1 MEYTKKHQ
9 NLIAKFFKKVGMP
22 EAAQTIL
29 TCPEYDNE
37 IALAM
42 RDASTRMNIPL
53 STPALLDAVR
63 RYETRHCPIFKECT
77 LSSCDG
83 SIWCSIYNIGGSHG
97 RTGQQY
103 RHLGEH
109 SNLVPVMGE
118 TGTSRKSAGPLSVSI
133 FWLMTLHMCPH
144 SPPRIH
150 FTPSLLASAY
160 ILAFSLFCIS

>member
-1 MEYTKKHQ
+1 MEYTKKHK

-22 EAAQTIL
+22 EAARTIL
-29 TCPEYDNE
+29 TCSEYDHE

-63 RYETRHCPIFKECT
+63 RYETRHCPIFEECT

-83 SIWCSIYNIGGSHG
+83 SVWCSIYNIGGSHG

-109 SNLVPVMGE
+109 SNLVPVRKRRKIMLE
-118 TGTSRKSAGPLSVSI
+118 MLEYKTREKVTKGTKRGTKGTKKAKK
-133 FWLMTLHMCPH
+133 
-144 SPPRIH
+144 
-150 FTPSLLASAY
+150 
-160 ILAFSLFCIS
+160 

>member
-9 NLIAKFFKKVGMP
+9 NLIAKFFKKVVMP
-22 EAAQTIL
+22 EVAQTIL

-42 RDASTRMNIPL
+42 RDASTRTNIPL

-83 SIWCSIYNIGGSHG
+83 SVWCSIYNIGGSHG

-109 SNLVPVMGE
+109 SNLVPVRKRRKIMLEMLEYKTRQKVTKVSKRGIN
-118 TGTSRKSAGPLSVSI
+118 GTKKG
-133 FWLMTLHMCPH
+133 
-144 SPPRIH
+144 
-150 FTPSLLASAY
+150 
-160 ILAFSLFCIS
+160 

>member
-1 MEYTKKHQ
+1 MEYTSKHQ

-29 TCPEYDNE
+29 MCPEYDHE

-42 RDASTRMNIPL
+42 RDASTRTNIPL

-83 SIWCSIYNIGGSHG
+83 SVWCSIYNIGGSHG

-109 SNLVPVMGE
+109 SNLVPVRKRRKIMLE
-118 TGTSRKSAGPLSVSI
+118 MLEYKTGQASKPDNKSGKRDNKRDNKRP
-133 FWLMTLHMCPH
+133 
-144 SPPRIH
+144 
-150 FTPSLLASAY
+150 
-160 ILAFSLFCIS
+160 

>member
-77 LSSCDG
+77 LSVLSRCFF
-83 SIWCSIYNIGGSHG
+83 IFYCNVFNYNMME
-97 RTGQQY
+97 QKC
-103 RHLGEH
+103 L
-109 SNLVPVMGE
+109 
-118 TGTSRKSAGPLSVSI
+118 
-133 FWLMTLHMCPH
+133 
-144 SPPRIH
+144 
-150 FTPSLLASAY
+150 
-160 ILAFSLFCIS
+160 

>member
-1 MEYTKKHQ
+1 MEYTSKHQ

-29 TCPEYDNE
+29 TCPEYDHE

-42 RDASTRMNIPL
+42 RDASTRTNIPL

-83 SIWCSIYNIGGSHG
+83 SVWCSIYNIGGSHG

-109 SNLVPVMGE
+109 SNLVPVRKRRKIMLEMLEYE
-118 TGTSRKSAGPLSVSI
+118 TGQRALRQGAKPDNKSGKRDNKRDNKK
-133 FWLMTLHMCPH
+133 H
-144 SPPRIH
+144 S
-150 FTPSLLASAY
+150 
-160 ILAFSLFCIS
+160 